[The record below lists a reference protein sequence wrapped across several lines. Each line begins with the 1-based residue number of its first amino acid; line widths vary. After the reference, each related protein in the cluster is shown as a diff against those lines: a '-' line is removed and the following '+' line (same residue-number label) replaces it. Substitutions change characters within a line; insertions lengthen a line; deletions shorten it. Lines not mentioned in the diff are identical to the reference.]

1 MLYNDYFIRELKKI
15 VRMKYIKDIKIFV
28 LFIYDKRRNIVD
40 LIRQVCLY
48 NILLFLMIKRYVL
61 YVFNIVLDRKFI
73 ILNSMLSIFYIK
85 F

>member
-48 NILLFLMIKRYVL
+48 NMFLMIKRYVL